1 MAQREDSGTR
11 RFKIRHILL
20 GLLLILFVWFAF
32 FRITSHIRVSKR
44 IEALRAEGYPMS
56 LEELNQACVLPP
68 GSDNAADYYMTAF
81 SHYVE
86 WDSDA
91 REGLPWVGRSQPP
104 ARTAPLDPEVRQKA
118 EQFLAE
124 NAQTLSLLHKA
135 VAVETCR
142 YPVDFTDE
150 TLEGTPWLKKVRTS
164 AFLLSL
170 EMLVALDNDDPN
182 QALSTVQA
190 GLALARSMNTPLL
203 IHHLVRLA
211 VRGIAYRN
219 IERIIN
225 RIPLADDQLETL
237 SRWVEQFG
245 GDEGGQQAY
254 IGERCFGLDA
264 FRGSPRQLANSMN
277 SSSKITT
284 LIIVPRKI
292 LGFHDRDMLGYVNTM
307 QDYIEAAALPPR
319 EQLERCE
326 AIDQLIHN
334 PRRLGLLSQILMPAL
349 SRVSVLCVRG
359 VAHRRV
365 VLTALA
371 VEQYRQAE
379 GHRPQA
385 LSDLVPTYLEAIPQD
400 PFDGEDLRYRLLDS
414 GYVVYSIGEDRSDD
428 GGAEKDDKK
437 RDADGNVLWD
447 VNFVVER

>member
-1 MAQREDSGTR
+1 MAQREGSSTR

-20 GLLLILFVWFAF
+20 GLLLVLFVWFGF
-32 FRITSHIRVSKR
+32 FRISAYIRVNKR
-44 IEALRAEGYPMS
+44 VEALRAEGYAMS
-56 LEELNQACVLPP
+56 LEELNRACALPP
-68 GSDNAADYYMTAF
+68 GSENAADYYMTAF

-86 WDSDA
+86 WDSEA
-91 REGLPWVGRSQPP
+91 REGIPWVGRSQPP
-104 ARTAPLDPEVRQKA
+104 ARTAPLAPEVRQKA
-118 EQFLAE
+118 EQFLAD

-142 YPVDFTDE
+142 YPVDFADE
-150 TLEGTPWLKKVRTS
+150 ALEGTPWLKTVRTS

-211 VRGIAYRN
+211 VRAIAYRN
-219 IERIIN
+219 IERIVN

-237 SRWVEQFG
+237 SNWVEQSS
-245 GDEGGQQAY
+245 GDEGGRQAY
-254 IGERCFGLDA
+254 IGERCFGLHA
-264 FRGSPRQLANSMN
+264 FQGSALQFANSMN

-319 EQLERCE
+319 EQLVRCE
-326 AIDQLIHN
+326 AIDQSIN
-334 PRRLGLLSQILMPAL
+334 GPRRLGLLTQMLIPAL
-349 SRVSVLCVRG
+349 GRINVLYVRS

-379 GHRPQA
+379 GRRPQA
-385 LSDLVPTYLEAIPQD
+385 LSDLVPTYLETIPQD
-400 PFDGEDLRYRLLDS
+400 PFDGENMRYRLLDS
-414 GYVVYSIGEDRSDD
+414 GYVVYSIGDDRSDD